1 MDVVADRLDIFLP
14 VIGRDDDAIAPPR
27 QLGVIFP
34 RALFYFFYC
43 LLLALLPMRAVRIG
57 ASDLQNSFVRKSA
70 IAFVDASDRLRMR
83 HRAPRPAEENRNTE
97 SILRSGFVK
106 HERQT
111 ASGFAG
117 GAPLFRAL
125 LRLHAERMRR
135 IDAEDAH
142 FL

>member
-83 HRAPRPAEENRNTE
+83 HRTPRPPKRIAIQN
-97 SILRSGFVK
+97 
-106 HERQT
+106 
-111 ASGFAG
+111 
-117 GAPLFRAL
+117 LFLEAALSNMNVRPRRAL
-125 LRLHAERMRR
+125 PAGRR
-135 IDAEDAH
+135 YSAPCCVFTRNGCAG
-142 FL
+142 